1 MFGPQGFNELATA
14 LPGRISRAVLSDRL
28 HRLETLGLVG
38 RADRSARQV
47 PYRLTTA
54 GEGLLPTLLSLRG
67 WAATLPCPPASA
79 SVAVLVPHGSSR
91 DGLYKLL
98 RMSAGEEAARTIPSL
113 LDGTTHLQHQA
124 LTAAHLDRHPAPATA
139 ETETVKCMAACRHHQ
154 RCWQPRLP
162 NLQTTLCAS
171 QLPHSH
177 PSRRAYHRF
186 KPGVPQEDPV
196 RNENDHG
203 NGHPGA
209 APMNPDYGSACGIA
223 GPSQQLPMTDRSYRH
238 SACGLIP
245 GQVIRRSR

>member
-1 MFGPQGFNELATA
+1 MRTTQIQPIGPPSIDVRPLCPNFAWMTIEAT
-14 LPGRISRAVLSDRL
+14 LPNVAPPRPDA
-28 HRLETLGLVG
+28 
-38 RADRSARQV
+38 
-47 PYRLTTA
+47 TTGA
-54 GEGLLPTLLSLRG
+54 
-67 WAATLPCPPASA
+67 LPCPPASA

-91 DGLYKLL
+91 DGLYRLL

-154 RCWQPRLP
+154 RCRQPRLP

-177 PSRRAYHRF
+177 QSRRAYHRF